1 MNPEPRDQNL
11 ENENI
16 LNGKLEIRI
25 LEKEPTILGR
35 KPSSSSPES
44 EPIFSDTN
52 FKEDDKVQP
61 IEVHTD
67 AVEHY
72 EPVILNAK
80 NKDHDVK
87 NEDHVTREE
96 DHITKNK
103 DIVIHNN
110 SRVTEND
117 DYVKN
122 NDENVSNIK
131 DHVENILDHV
141 KNHEDTI
148 TQVEIQEINE
158 DKNGEINEVKEIQKE
173 IIPEI
178 GVVVEIEKI
187 EGVETPPSSQ
197 YRSIPT
203 QIEFTDSNTPGGEET
218 STQPLQPETGLEK
231 EEIKSS
237 DEVETIGFIEND
249 RNDDIIGFDVKPEL
263 EIRPV
268 QPDSKPELEIRPVQ
282 PDSKQL
288 DFPGLGEES
297 EIKEKAKK
305 KSFIK
310 EWQED
315 LKEFFKI
322 GKKKSG
328 KEAGDEKHEKYPTKS
343 EITPQT
349 RKSILSIIK
358 VIKRK
363 SL

>member
-1 MNPEPRDQNL
+1 MNPEPRDQDL

-16 LNGKLEIRI
+16 INGKLEIRI

-52 FKEDDKVQP
+52 FKEDDQVQP

-96 DHITKNK
+96 DQITKNK

-141 KNHEDTI
+141 KIHEDTI

-187 EGVETPPSSQ
+187 EGVETTPSSE

-268 QPDSKPELEIRPVQ
+268 QPDSK
-282 PDSKQL
+282 QL
-288 DFPGLGEES
+288 DFPGLGEDS
-297 EIKEKAKK
+297 EIKKKAKK

-358 VIKRK
+358 VIKQN

>member
-1 MNPEPRDQNL
+1 MNPEPRNQDL

-16 LNGKLEIRI
+16 INGKLEIRI

-52 FKEDDKVQP
+52 FKEDDQVQP

-96 DHITKNK
+96 DQITKNK
-103 DIVIHNN
+103 DIVINNN

-141 KNHEDTI
+141 KIHEDTITQVVNHEDTI

-158 DKNGEINEVKEIQKE
+158 DKNGEINEVEEIQKE

-187 EGVETPPSSQ
+187 EGVETTPSSE

-268 QPDSKPELEIRPVQ
+268 QPDSK
-282 PDSKQL
+282 QL
-288 DFPGLGEES
+288 DFPGLGEDS
-297 EIKEKAKK
+297 EIKKKAKK

-349 RKSILSIIK
+349 RKSIFIDYLSDK
-358 VIKRK
+358 TK
-363 SL
+363 

>member
-1 MNPEPRDQNL
+1 MNPEPRDQDL

-16 LNGKLEIRI
+16 INGKLEIRI

-35 KPSSSSPES
+35 KPSSSSPEC

-87 NEDHVTREE
+87 NEDHVIREE

-110 SRVTEND
+110 SRGTEND

-122 NDENVSNIK
+122 NDENVTNIK

-173 IIPEI
+173 IINEI
-178 GVVVEIEKI
+178 GVVGEIEKI
-187 EGVETPPSSQ
+187 EGVETTPSSE

-218 STQPLQPETGLEK
+218 STQPLRPETGLEK

-249 RNDDIIGFDVKPEL
+249 RNDDIIGFDV
-263 EIRPV
+263 R
-268 QPDSKPELEIRPVQ
+268 PELEIRPVQ

-288 DFPGLGEES
+288 DFPGIGEES
-297 EIKEKAKK
+297 EIKKKTKK

-322 GKKKSG
+322 GKKK
-328 KEAGDEKHEKYPTKS
+328 KEAGDEKHEKYPTQS
-343 EITPQT
+343 EIKPQT

-358 VIKRK
+358 VIK
-363 SL
+363 